1 MGKAANEIRLAVNKL
16 INEKKISH
24 TEHLKIYFLKLDD
37 KSDEI
42 ADNLGVSI
50 DLAKKLNNLIDLFI
64 LDEISFSEYIRRR
77 EELIPNNL
85 QETLKKTIQE
95 TLKKTNKTGIADI
108 FYLNIKSKS
117 ARNWIH
123 IMYFFVGMLFVV
135 ALDPFESE
143 VPIIDNEGTNV
154 YLVTIG
160 AIIICY
166 VMALIGDRL
175 EDD

>member
-1 MGKAANEIRLAVNKL
+1 
-16 INEKKISH
+16 
-24 TEHLKIYFLKLDD
+24 
-37 KSDEI
+37 
-42 ADNLGVSI
+42 
-50 DLAKKLNNLIDLFI
+50 
-64 LDEISFSEYIRRR
+64 
-77 EELIPNNL
+77 
-85 QETLKKTIQE
+85 
-95 TLKKTNKTGIADI
+95 
-108 FYLNIKSKS
+108 
-117 ARNWIH
+117 
-123 IMYFFVGMLFVV
+123 MYFFVGMLFVV